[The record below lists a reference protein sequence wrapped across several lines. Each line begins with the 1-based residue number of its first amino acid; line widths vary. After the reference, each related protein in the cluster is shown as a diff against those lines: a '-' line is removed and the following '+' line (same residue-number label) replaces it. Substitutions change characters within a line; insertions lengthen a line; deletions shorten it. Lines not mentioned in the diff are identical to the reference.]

1 MSKETKPLTT
11 AEKIA
16 MVLLSPI
23 IAVFVTLYLLP
34 RFVHRVFKRVV
45 TQLEEDKLNV
55 ENWDKDD

>member
-45 TQLEEDKLNV
+45 TQLEEDKRG
-55 ENWDKDD
+55 DGS